1 MDIMKAKECE
11 GVRECAG
18 AEGPHI
24 DIGGHQRRVSSV
36 GAR

>member
-1 MDIMKAKECE
+1 VDIMEAKERK

-24 DIGGHQRRVSSV
+24 DFGGHQRGVSSV
-36 GAR
+36 GAS